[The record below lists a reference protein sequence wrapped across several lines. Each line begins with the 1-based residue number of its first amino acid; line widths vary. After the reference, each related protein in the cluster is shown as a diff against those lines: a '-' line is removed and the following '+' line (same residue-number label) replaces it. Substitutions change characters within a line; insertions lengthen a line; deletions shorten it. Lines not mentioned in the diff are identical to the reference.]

1 MRRSQLLATAM
12 LCVSALSSISCG
24 RPDSGAH
31 DARSGEKSTG
41 KGVLNLFIWSDYMA
55 PDTVA
60 SFEKQTGVKV
70 RVSYFDT
77 NETLESRM
85 LTGSSG
91 FDVVVPTAP
100 FFQRQIRSG
109 AYLPLDKSK
118 LPNIVNLDP
127 AIMNRVALNDP
138 GNAHG
143 VVYAWG
149 TYGIGY
155 NAKMVAE
162 ALPDVPLDSW
172 RLLFDPAYASR
183 LAKCGINFLD
193 APAGVV
199 RLVLRYLGKNPNAPS
214 TQDLADVDTVLS
226 KIRPYVR
233 TIDSSMDIQAMANG
247 DICVALG
254 YNGSFV
260 QASNRAKE
268 AKNGIKIGYV
278 IPEEGSLLWF
288 DMLAI
293 PRDAPNA
300 ANAHLFINYLM
311 TPQVI
316 ANISNFIGFANAN
329 SAAAPLLDASIA
341 ADPVIYPPR
350 DQQQRLFVQSE
361 DSSERSRAIT
371 RIWQKFKTAQ

>member
-1 MRRSQLLATAM
+1 MLRSKLFAMTM
-12 LCVSALSSISCG
+12 LCVSALSMISCG
-24 RPDSGAH
+24 RSDSGARTAQA
-31 DARSGEKSTG
+31 DEKSG
-41 KGVLNLFIWSDYMA
+41 DKKVLNLYIWTDYLA
-55 PDTVA
+55 PDTIA

-77 NETLESRM
+77 NETLEGRI

-91 FDVVVPTAP
+91 FDVVLPTAP
-100 FFQRQIRSG
+100 YLQRQIRSG
-109 AYLPLDKSK
+109 AYLPLDKTK
-118 LPNIVNLDP
+118 LPNIANLDP
-127 AIMNRVALNDP
+127 AIMARVALNDP

-162 ALPDVPLDSW
+162 ALPNVPLNSW
-172 RLLFDPAYASR
+172 RLIFDPAFAAK
-183 LAKCGINFLD
+183 LAKCGINLLD

-199 RLVLRYLGKNPNAPS
+199 RLVLRYLGKNPDAP
-214 TQDLADVDTVLS
+214 TAQDLADVEAVLS
-226 KIRPYVR
+226 KIRPYIR
-233 TIDSSMDIQAMANG
+233 TIDSSINIQAMANG

-254 YNGSFV
+254 YNGDFV
-260 QASNRAKE
+260 QARNRAKE

-293 PRDAPNA
+293 PRDAPNV

-329 SAAAPLLDASIA
+329 SAASPLLDATIV
-341 ADPVIYPPR
+341 ADTIIYPPR

-361 DSSERSRAIT
+361 DSPEQSRAIT